1 MISGIVIDLV
11 IRDCRKTADEKHH
24 HHDHEGEQGCEE
36 RLALAA
42 LRHTMEVFIY
52 IAGISFLL
60 NLGILEYHSKCM
72 DGKPPEHAQ
81 GIQCRYDLRCLL
93 PVMVDR
99 EQNQDPDSCIDYQY
113 VEQGKGCCDHLH
125 LQCVK
130 CGRIYHLDCAFMK
143 EISEHIEKDHGFE
156 LQCRN
161 SVLYGI
167 CKDCKTMKA

>member
-1 MISGIVIDLV
+1 MIRYVSG
-11 IRDCRKTADEKHH
+11 
-24 HHDHEGEQGCEE
+24 QGSQ
-36 RLALAA
+36 AA
-42 LRHTMEVFIY
+42 
-52 IAGISFLL
+52 
-60 NLGILEYHSKCM
+60 
-72 DGKPPEHAQ
+72 
-81 GIQCRYDLRCLL
+81 
-93 PVMVDR
+93 
-99 EQNQDPDSCIDYQY
+99 YQY

>member
-1 MISGIVIDLV
+1 MAGENHYATASRRKILEILKESKDKTVTV
-11 IRDCRKTADEKHH
+11 IRYVS
-24 HHDHEGEQGCEE
+24 GQG
-36 RLALAA
+36 AQAA
-42 LRHTMEVFIY
+42 
-52 IAGISFLL
+52 
-60 NLGILEYHSKCM
+60 
-72 DGKPPEHAQ
+72 
-81 GIQCRYDLRCLL
+81 
-93 PVMVDR
+93 
-99 EQNQDPDSCIDYQY
+99 YQY

>member
-1 MISGIVIDLV
+1 MDSEVNITTIYRYLDRLEKDGTV
-11 IRDCRKTADEKHH
+11 IRYVS
-24 HHDHEGEQGCEE
+24 GQGSQ
-36 RLALAA
+36 AA
-42 LRHTMEVFIY
+42 
-52 IAGISFLL
+52 
-60 NLGILEYHSKCM
+60 
-72 DGKPPEHAQ
+72 
-81 GIQCRYDLRCLL
+81 
-93 PVMVDR
+93 
-99 EQNQDPDSCIDYQY
+99 YQY

-167 CKDCKTMKA
+167 CKDCKTMKV

>member
-1 MISGIVIDLV
+1 MNRLTRLVLKRPVTTLLAVLALVVFGFSSLTTIYRYLDRLEKDGTV
-11 IRDCRKTADEKHH
+11 IRYVS
-24 HHDHEGEQGCEE
+24 GQGSQ
-36 RLALAA
+36 AA
-42 LRHTMEVFIY
+42 
-52 IAGISFLL
+52 
-60 NLGILEYHSKCM
+60 
-72 DGKPPEHAQ
+72 
-81 GIQCRYDLRCLL
+81 
-93 PVMVDR
+93 
-99 EQNQDPDSCIDYQY
+99 YQY